1 MINKT
6 IAFSNKGNF
15 WKSRY
20 TFISACFGF
29 IDKLFFSSPT
39 RAVDGEVCWEH
50 NKNNTPKNQ
59 FYGGVPISSSLS
71 VTFNKKPSSN
81 KIYKSFSLEG
91 TSNISGLNSIIVNN
105 SSDDTQRKNATI
117 SLLEERGGILYG
129 DVGKIQKV
137 TGTNVKAVGQ
147 IIGINKLDLDNY
159 IPSSDSSALFQIG
172 LVPGA
177 GVNIPTSKD
186 AKLFVAIA
194 PKATSTVGTTTVY
207 LNEPAGPSEIELFY
221 KSGNAYSPLL
231 ANSVVQE
238 TIQDVEV
245 TVNAAQDI
253 LLNNNNLTQDVPF
266 ENILTLGDLYNY
278 NYAPGFGTPEA
289 EGVDLSYGEVG
300 FVSTSNN
307 TLYIEFDENNNT
319 HSPTFGTVQAG
330 AEDYLLHTPIPLE
343 ASYADYDMTTVE
355 GQTAYNEAN
364 SAANNFYNNNLLT
377 LYAITPSSTSGDDP
391 KGQYADAVVTLG
403 SENFELYALN
413 LEYETTQYDHDLSST
428 PKPTAKSSKTRKSSV
443 RKR

>member
-59 FYGGVPISSSLS
+59 FYGGIPISSSLS

-147 IIGINKLDLDNY
+147 ITGVTSTSSDFY
-159 IPSSDSSALFQIG
+159 VPSSDSSKLLKIFLSPSVGI
-172 LVPGA
+172 
-177 GVNIPTSKD
+177 NIPTSKD
-186 AKLFVAIA
+186 AKLFVTIA
-194 PKATSTVGTTTVY
+194 PKVSSTVGSQTVY
-207 LNEPAGPSEIELFY
+207 FNEPAGPSEIELFY
-221 KSGNAYSPLL
+221 KSGNAYSPAL

-266 ENILTLGDLYNY
+266 ENILTLGDLYNFSFFL
-278 NYAPGFGTPEA
+278 N
-289 EGVDLSYGEVG
+289 EVG
-300 FVSTSNN
+300 FASTDNQG
-307 TLYIEFDENNNT
+307 LFIEFDENNNT

-343 ASYADYDMTTVE
+343 VSYADYDMNTQAGLE
-355 GQTAYNEAN
+355 AYNEAN
-364 SAANNFYNNNLLT
+364 SATNDFYNNNLVT

-428 PKPTAKSSKTRKSSV
+428 PKRAAKSSKTR
-443 RKR
+443 

>member
-6 IAFSNKGNF
+6 IAFSNSGSF
-15 WKSRY
+15 WKTRY
-20 TFISACFGF
+20 SFISSCFAF
-29 IDKLFFSSPT
+29 LDKLFFSSPT
-39 RAVDGEVCWEH
+39 KANNGEICWEH
-50 NKNNTPKNQ
+50 NKNNAPKNT
-59 FYGGVPISSSLS
+59 FYGGIPISSSIS
-71 VTFNKKPSSN
+71 VTFNQNPSSN
-81 KIYKSFSLEG
+81 KVYKSFSLEG

-117 SLLEERGGILYG
+117 SLLEEKGGILYG
-129 DVGKIQKV
+129 NVGQIQKV

-147 IIGINKLDLDNY
+147 ISAVSVATGGNY
-159 IPSSDSSALFQIG
+159 IPSSDSSELLRIF
-172 LVPGA
+172 LSSSV
-177 GVNIPTSKD
+177 GVNIPTSKN
-186 AKLFVAIA
+186 AKFFVTIA
-194 PKATSTVGTTTVY
+194 PKVSSTVGTQTVY
-207 LNEPAGPSEIELFY
+207 FNEPAGPSEIELFY

-266 ENILTLGDLYNY
+266 ENILTLGDLYNS
-278 NYAPGFGTPEA
+278 NFLLIPSD
-289 EGVDLSYGEVG
+289 EGEIG
-300 FVSTSNN
+300 FVATDNQS
-307 TLYIEFDENNNT
+307 LYIEFDENNNT

-343 ASYADYDMTTVE
+343 VSYADYDMDTQA
-355 GQTAYNEAN
+355 GIDAYNEAN
-364 SAANNFYNNNLLT
+364 SATNDFYNNNLVT

-403 SENFELYALN
+403 NENFELYALN
-413 LEYETTQYDHDLSST
+413 LEYEGTQYDHSLQL
-428 PKPTAKSSKTRKSSV
+428 
-443 RKR
+443 RKRAQQTQGQPRTSSRRRKR

>member
-1 MINKT
+1 
-6 IAFSNKGNF
+6 
-15 WKSRY
+15 
-20 TFISACFGF
+20 
-29 IDKLFFSSPT
+29 
-39 RAVDGEVCWEH
+39 
-50 NKNNTPKNQ
+50 
-59 FYGGVPISSSLS
+59 
-71 VTFNKKPSSN
+71 
-81 KIYKSFSLEG
+81 
-91 TSNISGLNSIIVNN
+91 
-105 SSDDTQRKNATI
+105 
-117 SLLEERGGILYG
+117 
-129 DVGKIQKV
+129 
-137 TGTNVKAVGQ
+137 
-147 IIGINKLDLDNY
+147 
-159 IPSSDSSALFQIG
+159 LFQIALG
-172 LVPGA
+172 PGA

-194 PKATSTVGTTTVY
+194 PNTASSLGGVTFY
-207 LNEPAGPSEIELFY
+207 LNEPSGPSEIELFY

-278 NYAPGFGTPEA
+278 NYAPGFGTPA
-289 EGVDLSYGEVG
+289 AQGADLSYGEVG

-319 HSPTFGTVQAG
+319 HSPTLGTVQDG
-330 AEDYLLHTPIPLE
+330 AENYLLHTPIPLD
-343 ASYADYDMTTVE
+343 ASYADYDMGTLE
-355 GQTAYNEAN
+355 GQTAYSEAN
-364 SAANNFYNNNLLT
+364 SAAEDFYNNNLVT

-428 PKPTAKSSKTRKSSV
+428 PKPAAKSSKTRKSSV

>member
-147 IIGINKLDLDNY
+147 ITGVTSTSSDFY
-159 IPSSDSSALFQIG
+159 VPSSDSSKLLKIFLSPSVGI
-172 LVPGA
+172 
-177 GVNIPTSKD
+177 NIPTSKD
-186 AKLFVAIA
+186 AKLFVTIA
-194 PKATSTVGTTTVY
+194 PKVSSTVATQTVY
-207 LNEPAGPSEIELFY
+207 FNEPAGPSEIELFY
-221 KSGNAYSPLL
+221 KSGNAYSPAL
-231 ANSVVQE
+231 ANSVVQ
-238 TIQDVEV
+238 
-245 TVNAAQDI
+245 
-253 LLNNNNLTQDVPF
+253 
-266 ENILTLGDLYNY
+266 
-278 NYAPGFGTPEA
+278 
-289 EGVDLSYGEVG
+289 
-300 FVSTSNN
+300 
-307 TLYIEFDENNNT
+307 
-319 HSPTFGTVQAG
+319 
-330 AEDYLLHTPIPLE
+330 
-343 ASYADYDMTTVE
+343 
-355 GQTAYNEAN
+355 
-364 SAANNFYNNNLLT
+364 
-377 LYAITPSSTSGDDP
+377 
-391 KGQYADAVVTLG
+391 
-403 SENFELYALN
+403 
-413 LEYETTQYDHDLSST
+413 
-428 PKPTAKSSKTRKSSV
+428 
-443 RKR
+443 

>member
-59 FYGGVPISSSLS
+59 FYGGIPISSSLS

-105 SSDDTQRKNATI
+105 SSDDTQRKNANI
-117 SLLEERGGILYG
+117 SLLEERGGIMYG

-147 IIGINKLDLDNY
+147 IIGVQSVNNDQPL
-159 IPSSDSSALFQIG
+159 SSDSSALFQIG
-172 LVPGA
+172 LGPSA

-207 LNEPAGPSEIELFY
+207 LNQPAGPSEIELFY

-266 ENILTLGDLYNY
+266 ENILTLGDLWNY
-278 NYAPGFGTPEA
+278 NTSPNYQAQTA
-289 EGVDLSYGEVG
+289 AGVDTSYAEVG

-319 HSPTFGTVQAG
+319 HSPTLGTVQAG

-343 ASYADYDMTTVE
+343 ASYADYDMSTIE

-364 SAANNFYNNNLLT
+364 SATNDFYDNNLVT

-428 PKPTAKSSKTRKSSV
+428 PKPAAKSSKTRKSSV

>member
-6 IAFSNKGNF
+6 IAFSNKGGF
-15 WKSRY
+15 WKTRY
-20 TFISACFGF
+20 SFISACFGF

-50 NKNNTPKNQ
+50 NKNNTPKNK
-59 FYGGVPISSSLS
+59 FYGGLPIASSLS
-71 VTFNKKPSSN
+71 VTFNNQPSSN

-105 SSDDTQRKNATI
+105 SSDDTQRKNANI
-117 SLLEERGGILYG
+117 SLLEERGGIMYG
-129 DVGKIQKV
+129 DVGQIQKV

-147 IIGINKLDLDNY
+147 IIGVQSFNNNQPL
-159 IPSSDSSALFQIG
+159 SSDSSVLLGITLG
-172 LVPGA
+172 PGV

-207 LNEPAGPSEIELFY
+207 LNEPAEPSEIELFY
-221 KSGNAYSPLL
+221 KSGNAYSPAL
-231 ANSVVQE
+231 ANNVVQE

-266 ENILTLGDLYNY
+266 ENILTLGDLWNFNTSPNY
-278 NYAPGFGTPEA
+278 QAQTA
-289 EGVDLSYGEVG
+289 AGVDTSYAEVG
-300 FVSTSNN
+300 FVSNSNN

-343 ASYADYDMTTVE
+343 ASYADYDMSTVE
-355 GQTAYNEAN
+355 GQTAYSEAN
-364 SAANNFYNNNLLT
+364 SAANDFYESNLLI

-403 SENFELYALN
+403 VENFELYALN
-413 LEYETTQYDHDLSST
+413 LEYEPTQYDHKLVT
-428 PKPTAKSSKTRKSSV
+428 QAKPAAKSSKTRKSNA